1 MMLPEPVETI
11 PGAVRVRE
19 LGTVGY
25 ADALDAM
32 RRFTAAREPATL
44 DEIWLLEHPPV
55 YTLGLNGRE
64 AHVRDAGTIS
74 LCRSDR
80 GGQVTYHGPG
90 QLMIYVLLDLARRG
104 LGPRRLVHLLE
115 QAIIDLCA
123 GLGVAAGR
131 RAGAPG
137 VYVGAAKLAAL
148 GLRVRRGCSYHGL
161 ALNVDL
167 DLSPYRGIDPC
178 GYAGLAVTRLR
189 DLGIEIEI
197 AEVKRRIA
205 SHLLDHLAQSEV
217 PIARHAA

>member
-1 MMLPEPVETI
+1 MLPERVETP

-25 ADALDAM
+25 ADTLASM
-32 RRFTAAREPATL
+32 RRFTAARGPATL

-64 AHVRDAGTIS
+64 SHVREAGTIP

-90 QLMIYVLLDLARRG
+90 QLVAYVLLDLARRG

-115 QAIIDLCA
+115 QAVIDLCA

-161 ALNVDL
+161 ALNVNMDL
-167 DLSPYRGIDPC
+167 GPYRGIDPC
-178 GYAGLAVTRLR
+178 GNAGLAVTRLR

-205 SHLLDHLAQSEV
+205 SHLLDQLAESEA
-217 PIARHAA
+217 PNARHAT